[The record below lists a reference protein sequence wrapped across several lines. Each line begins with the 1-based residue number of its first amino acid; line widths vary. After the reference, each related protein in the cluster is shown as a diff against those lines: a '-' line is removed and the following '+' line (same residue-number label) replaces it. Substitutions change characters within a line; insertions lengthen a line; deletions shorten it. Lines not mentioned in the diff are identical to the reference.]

1 MLVFLTNLASD
12 SSSAVD
18 SGTEVE
24 AASGSV
30 GRVAAVPSSDRGG
43 GGEVGAA
50 GGASEAGGA
59 RDLEG
64 FIKLQ
69 LRFYNIW

>member
-1 MLVFLTNLASD
+1 M
-12 SSSAVD
+12 D

-50 GGASEAGGA
+50 GGASEAEAGA

-64 FIKLQ
+64 FIKLRMR
-69 LRFYNIW
+69 LYNIW